1 MKMRNCLENRTLKK
15 GEKKKMK
22 ENLDWLKRFNPK
34 KTCSKE
40 TTENLLIRAI
50 YTRISVRKSPNLNIE

>member
-1 MKMRNCLENRTLKK
+1 
-15 GEKKKMK
+15 MK

-40 TTENLLIRAI
+40 TTEKAGA
-50 YTRISVRKSPNLNIE
+50 TKGKRKANGHD